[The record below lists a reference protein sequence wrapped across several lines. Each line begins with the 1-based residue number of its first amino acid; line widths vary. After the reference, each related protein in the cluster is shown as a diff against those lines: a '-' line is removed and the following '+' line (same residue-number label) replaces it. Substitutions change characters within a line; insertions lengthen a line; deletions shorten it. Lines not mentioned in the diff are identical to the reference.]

1 MYQSVGSFCKGYLR
15 TQIFHMGS
23 SKPSPAPNTIKTN
36 GFCSLFLHFCI
47 PIPPF
52 VHSFTPSSLALLL
65 SVSLPT
71 CLGPKNTQN
80 GRGTYIAHFSRS
92 HLPSTSELGFGHAQS
107 GFGHAQWGFGHAQ
120 WGFGHAQLGFGHVK
134 LGFTHAELGLGHA
147 ELGFR
152 HAELRFGHEK
162 CQP

>member
-1 MYQSVGSFCKGYLR
+1 MYKSVVSFCKGFPR

-47 PIPPF
+47 PVSLSASPAPNTIKTNCFCSLFLHFCIPIPPF
-52 VHSFTPSSLALLL
+52 VHSFTPSSLPLLL

-80 GRGTYIAHFSRS
+80 GRCTYIAHFSRS
-92 HLPSTSELGFGHAQS
+92 HLPSTSELGFGHAQ
-107 GFGHAQWGFGHAQ
+107 
-120 WGFGHAQLGFGHVK
+120 LGFGHVK
-134 LGFTHAELGLGHA
+134 LGFTHAQLGFGHA
-147 ELGFR
+147 QLGFTIPCK
-152 HAELRFGHEK
+152 F
-162 CQP
+162 Q

>member
-1 MYQSVGSFCKGYLR
+1 MYKSVVSFCKGFPR

-52 VHSFTPSSLALLL
+52 VHSFTPSSLPLLL

-80 GRGTYIAHFSRS
+80 GRCTYIAHFSRS
-92 HLPSTSELGFGHAQS
+92 HLPSTSELGFGHAQL
-107 GFGHAQWGFGHAQ
+107 GLGHAE
-120 WGFGHAQLGFGHVK
+120 LGFGHVK
-134 LGFTHAELGLGHA
+134 LGFTHAEMGLGHA